1 MKNLGIAKE
10 RVNFHR
16 GWFNETFPKV
26 DVPQVALAHVDCD
39 FYDPTKLCLEK
50 WYPALSP
57 GGIMQFDDYN
67 AFSGCRKAVDEFV
80 AQHPGLK
87 MEAGG
92 DGARRT
98 SSASRGKRV
107 VRSGCH
113 ALARRQ

>member
-1 MKNLGIAKE
+1 M
-10 RVNFHR
+10 
-16 GWFNETFPKV
+16 
-26 DVPQVALAHVDCD
+26 PQVALAHVDCD

-80 AQHPGLK
+80 AQRPGLK
-87 MEAGG
+87 MEAG
-92 DGARRT
+92 RRRRERVLLPQG
-98 SSASRGKRV
+98 RGKRV